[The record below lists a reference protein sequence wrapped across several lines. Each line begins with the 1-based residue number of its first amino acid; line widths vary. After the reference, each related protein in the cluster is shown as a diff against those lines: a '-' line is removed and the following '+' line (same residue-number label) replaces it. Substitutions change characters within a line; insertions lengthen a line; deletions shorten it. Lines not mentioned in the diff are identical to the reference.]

1 MAKQAILSLA
11 NFEDSYFE
19 DRMLIGIKTGL
30 CGTQLCQEL
39 QNKLNMKFVRN
50 LGSETIVNFKT
61 GSDSGL
67 GIAGTLFE
75 AIKME
80 ETVFFP
86 VYEYTAPY
94 TDESCISIFD
104 NYNNDHCLIPECGQ
118 YNFII
123 MLKDE
128 DFQLQQRGFLY
139 WLRQIPSLQQCSV
152 LTVED
157 LGASKQNLV
166 M

>member
-11 NFEDSYFE
+11 NFEDPYFE
-19 DRMLIGIKTGL
+19 DRMLIGIRTKL
-30 CGTQLCQEL
+30 CGTQLCHEL
-39 QNKLNMKFVRN
+39 QTKLNLKFVRD
-50 LGSETIVNFKT
+50 LGNEAVVNFKV

-75 AIKME
+75 SIRTE

-86 VYEYTAPY
+86 VFEYTPPY
-94 TDESCISIFD
+94 TDESCISIFE
-104 NYNNDHCLIPECGQ
+104 NYNNDHCLVPECRQ
-118 YNFII
+118 YNFIV

-128 DFQLQQRGFLY
+128 DFQLRQRGFLY
-139 WLRQIPSLQQCSV
+139 WLSQIPSLQQCSV